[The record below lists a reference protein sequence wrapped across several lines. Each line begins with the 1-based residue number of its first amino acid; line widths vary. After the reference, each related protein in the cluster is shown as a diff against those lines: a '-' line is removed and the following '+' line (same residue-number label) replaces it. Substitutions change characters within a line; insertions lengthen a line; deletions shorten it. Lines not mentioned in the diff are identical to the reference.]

1 MMPLQKIENSHVLHF
16 RMYSELGNTP
26 GMLLIELLRDALSTQ
41 NTGFQEEIRPGRA
54 DRTAKEKV
62 ASSGGPSIYGLIR
75 TTHYTI

>member
-1 MMPLQKIENSHVLHF
+1 
-16 RMYSELGNTP
+16 
-26 GMLLIELLRDALSTQ
+26 MLLIELLRDALSTQ